1 MRWKKILHKKGN
13 QKKDGIAIPTSEKI
27 DLKIKTVTRDK
38 EGHYIVIKGSIK
50 EDKTIVNIY
59 APNIRTSQSVRQMP
73 IAIKGEIDSN
83 TITVGEIKH
92 PTYSNG

>member
-1 MRWKKILHKKGN
+1 M
-13 QKKDGIAIPTSEKI
+13 
-27 DLKIKTVTRDK
+27 
-38 EGHYIVIKGSIK
+38 IKGSIK
-50 EDKTIVNIY
+50 EDKTIVNVY

-73 IAIKGEIDSN
+73 KAIKGEIDSN